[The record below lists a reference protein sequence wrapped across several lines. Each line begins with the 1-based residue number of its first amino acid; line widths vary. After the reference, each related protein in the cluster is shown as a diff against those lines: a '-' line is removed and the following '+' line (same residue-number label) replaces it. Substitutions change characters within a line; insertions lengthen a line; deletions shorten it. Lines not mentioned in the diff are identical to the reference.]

1 MAIQGTIKFV
11 NPAKFSDKTQKW
23 SQSIK
28 VAVPGQPD
36 AVIYGASGSFDTY
49 QPNTQVM
56 IEQDGQYWRLAKD
69 QSGVQVTASGAPM
82 SATPATVTNGQGYT
96 PPAPTSK
103 EAMIQWGEQC
113 ADLYLHIFNK
123 ITLSPEF
130 AAQDLP
136 IQKEATATV
145 YIAAMKRFERP

>member
-1 MAIQGTIKFV
+1 MAIQGTIKFA
-11 NPAKFSDKTQKW
+11 NPTKENPNTGKMG
-23 SQSIK
+23 QSIK
-28 VAVPGQPD
+28 VAIPGED
-36 AVIYGASGSFDTY
+36 IYVNGKANAFDHL
-49 QPNTQVM
+49 QKDQQVM
-56 IEQDGQYWRLAKD
+56 VEKDGQWWRLAKD
-69 QSGVQVTASGAPM
+69 QSGLQVATSGAPM

>member
-69 QSGVQVTASGAPM
+69 QSGVSVTAPGAPM
-82 SATPATVTNGQGYT
+82 SATPATVTQGQGYGAT
-96 PPAPTSK
+96 APDPAAFLKRAQEYTT
-103 EAMIQWGEQC
+103 
-113 ADLYLHIFNK
+113 LYLQIARQVREDA
-123 ITLSPEF
+123 TF
-130 AAQDLP
+130 AMEPGQVIAA
-136 IQKEATATV
+136 ATATIFIKTV
-145 YIAAMKRFERP
+145 DHP

>member
-56 IEQDGQYWRLAKD
+56 IEQEGQYWRLAKD
-69 QSGVQVTASGAPM
+69 QSGVSVTGSAAP
-82 SATPATVTNGQGYT
+82 SQNAPAPQHQAPPVQDPATLLRRAQEYT
-96 PPAPTSK
+96 T
-103 EAMIQWGEQC
+103 
-113 ADLYLHIFNK
+113 LYLQIARQVREDATFAMEPGQVIASAAATIF
-123 ITLSPEF
+123 
-130 AAQDLP
+130 
-136 IQKEATATV
+136 IQL
-145 YIAAMKRFERP
+145 RP